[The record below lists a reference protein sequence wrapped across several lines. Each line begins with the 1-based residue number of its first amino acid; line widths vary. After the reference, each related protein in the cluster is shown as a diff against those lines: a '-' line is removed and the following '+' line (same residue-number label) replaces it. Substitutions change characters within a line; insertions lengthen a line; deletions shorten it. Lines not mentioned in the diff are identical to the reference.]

1 MSKGQQRPGHG
12 NSWEVLV
19 RHRLENHEPQVGG
32 PDSLQAPPEAGAGG
46 GSPLSSRARARAHV
60 GVTFQ
65 LAGEKRRAP
74 ALALLI
80 NL

>member
-1 MSKGQQRPGHG
+1 MGTQLGRCWSDTGWRTMSPR
-12 NSWEVLV
+12 W
-19 RHRLENHEPQVGG
+19 RG

-46 GSPLSSRARARAHV
+46 GSPLSSRAHAQAHV